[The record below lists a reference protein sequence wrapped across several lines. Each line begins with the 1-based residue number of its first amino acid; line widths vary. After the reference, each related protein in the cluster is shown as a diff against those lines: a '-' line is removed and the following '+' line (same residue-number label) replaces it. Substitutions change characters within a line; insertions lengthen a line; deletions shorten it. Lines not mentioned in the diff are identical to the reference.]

1 MIHQFHENKKLLT
14 NSLSLTIFFG
24 GVALPGLLYGIVCL
38 WPLVMMPH
46 HQISGGSPDH
56 LQTRTA
62 SGQKQLLEAPGV
74 VSQRWN
80 LPVNPRQWSD
90 IHDCKPFFF
99 VFFFPSSK
107 SCPKNLKFITVGYY
121 FWGFFYDG
129 YCTGFFREKHV
140 SQMRTSRYPL
150 VVFRATVCI
159 RTLATAL
166 SGRTR
171 PFVVPVVGVGRS
183 SIGRHAKCRFSSF
196 PPKESWK
203 KCWEMSQTQKVMR
216 CKSFPQ
222 KSLIQTQPIY
232 FQRS

>member
-99 VFFFPSSK
+99 CFFFSKFQKLPQKFEVHNCWLLFLGIFLRWILYRILPRKTCFSDENFKIPPGGFSGNCLHPHIGYSAFRQNPSF
-107 SCPKNLKFITVGYY
+107 C
-121 FWGFFYDG
+121 
-129 YCTGFFREKHV
+129 
-140 SQMRTSRYPL
+140 
-150 VVFRATVCI
+150 
-159 RTLATAL
+159 
-166 SGRTR
+166 
-171 PFVVPVVGVGRS
+171 RS
-183 SIGRHAKCRFSSF
+183 SGGGRAELHR
-196 PPKESWK
+196 ETRQ
-203 KCWEMSQTQKVMR
+203 M
-216 CKSFPQ
+216 
-222 KSLIQTQPIY
+222 
-232 FQRS
+232 